1 MQNIKSQPYDHL
13 FISTNS
19 PIPSRNYKY
28 KPLKREKVEKN
39 SNYFQR
45 PAIFRGERKLQ
56 KKKTKMEDFPT
67 ELELTAASALLLLST
82 NFSLPKEE
90 SVKDFERNL
99 CGKSVEVEE
108 ATISLEKSSDTTP
121 CRSSLTS
128 DYSVSTHRLQLM
140 ASAVARYR
148 SMKLKK
154 MVVNDLIFGQQVARR
169 ARTKVIYR
177 GYNDQKSAPK
187 SWAKPQAKT
196 PNKASTSQV
205 ITEGTTTT
213 TTESSCLSSGGTSE
227 ISSGRNRGKA
237 AAAAVVAEQKRRR
250 GTGPTYISRRAEAI
264 LRLLSCKGCASEVRI
279 RQLLGDSP
287 DTSKALRMLLRME
300 EVKRSGAGGRIDPFI
315 YKVIFFNPTP
325 LVNYVGQNTSKLYQ
339 H

>member
-1 MQNIKSQPYDHL
+1 MSLRFDV
-13 FISTNS
+13 IS
-19 PIPSRNYKY
+19 R
-28 KPLKREKVEKN
+28 
-39 SNYFQR
+39 SN
-45 PAIFRGERKLQ
+45 LQ
-56 KKKTKMEDFPT
+56 
-67 ELELTAASALLLLST
+67 
-82 NFSLPKEE
+82 EE

-148 SMKLKK
+148 SMKLK
-154 MVVNDLIFGQQVARR
+154 VARR

-315 YKVIFFNPTP
+315 YK
-325 LVNYVGQNTSKLYQ
+325 
-339 H
+339 